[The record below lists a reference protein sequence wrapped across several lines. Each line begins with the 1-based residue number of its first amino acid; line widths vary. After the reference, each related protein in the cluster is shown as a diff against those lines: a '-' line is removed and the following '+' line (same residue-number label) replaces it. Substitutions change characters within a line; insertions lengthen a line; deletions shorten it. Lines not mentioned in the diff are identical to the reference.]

1 MAKIDVTKIEGYEGM
16 NAEQKLAALEA
27 FEYEDNAA
35 ELEKQKAALSK
46 ANSEAAAWKRK
57 HNELLS
63 DEQRKQQEEAEK
75 WANMEQELKSL
86 RKEKTISE
94 YTAKFSA
101 QGYDEKLASET
112 AEALESG
119 DTATVFANQQKFLE
133 EYAKKVVA
141 EKLKGTPRGAFGA
154 QGGGTDYAK
163 AIEEANLKGDVTAA
177 AYYTRLQ
184 AEMEATQNTK

>member
-16 NAEQKLAALEA
+16 SAEQKLAALEA
-27 FEYEDNAA
+27 FEFEDNAA

-94 YTAKFSA
+94 YTAKFTA
-101 QGYDEKLASET
+101 QGYDEKLATAT

-154 QGGGTDYAK
+154 QGGSTDYAK
-163 AIEEANLKGDVTAA
+163 AIEEANLKGDVAA
-177 AYYTRLQ
+177 VAYYTRLQ